1 MNNETYENLI
11 KNYKLPR
18 ISEIPDLELYMDQ
31 VLIYVKKYFSVFP
44 YESESS
50 FITPSMINNYVKS
63 GLMPAPVGKK
73 YTRRHIAY
81 ILSIFFLKQIFS
93 LEEVKFFMAIEIKN
107 SNEKIAYEHFC
118 DNLEQE
124 LRNCVC
130 DKPVKFAVESEV
142 NSTLHHAALSIA
154 NKLYAQSL
162 IKQKF
167 KSKISQN

>member
-1 MNNETYENLI
+1 MNNETYKNLL

-31 VLIYVKKYFSVFP
+31 VLIYIKKYFSVFP

-63 GLMPAPVGKK
+63 GLMPAPIGKK

-93 LEEVKFFMAIEIKN
+93 LEEVKIFMAIEIKN
-107 SNEKIAYEHFC
+107 SNEKSAYEHFC

-124 LRNCVC
+124 LNNCVFK
-130 DKPVKFAVESEV
+130 DNPIKKAVESET

-162 IKQKF
+162 IKLQL
-167 KSKISQN
+167 KSKINK

>member
-1 MNNETYENLI
+1 MNNQDYENI
-11 KNYKLPR
+11 IENYKLPR

-44 YESESS
+44 YEAESN
-50 FITPSMINNYVKS
+50 FITPAMINNYVKS

-93 LEEVKFFMAIEIKN
+93 LEEVKIFMAIEIKN
-107 SNEKIAYEHFC
+107 SNEKIAYEKFC
-118 DNLEQE
+118 DHLEQE
-124 LRNCVC
+124 LRNCVN
-130 DKPVKFAVESEV
+130 KENQKHVEQSEA
-142 NSTLHHAALSIA
+142 NHTLHHAALSIA

-162 IKQKF
+162 IRLQL
-167 KSKISQN
+167 KSN